1 MTPFVTSLLS
11 GSKPQRRSSAGGARG
26 SPRAG
31 TAVSSAL
38 TPRAPRPPPL
48 SHTPAAQSAARECR
62 LGVPRRRAD
71 LPAPLHEEAFVSRR
85 SGPLPSRELLLIHVV
100 HARLAAAAA
109 ALRWRGLPGLESPPL
124 LLAPAHGQQ
133 HGAARPGGRLRAPRG
148 PNRPPRAALPAPS
161 TPPPPVPARH
171 RAPHRR
177 GIYRPSLLPAEL
189 SHWPRRPSLTP
200 RSRPPA
206 LPPARGKMAA
216 VEAMAL
222 RPVVLRRAPA
232 HSRGILTRPG
242 PPRPRGPLP
251 RTPWTTRGP
260 PPDQLA
266 RVVERRPVREQVEL
280 DTVTYAGRQYFVPG
294 LARPRFPPWDRGW
307 REPWHSPGPRY
318 EDMPLRKERGC
329 FICHQ
334 RVRMLEGT
342 RAVRS
347 PEQPRP
353 GWPQRGVWS
362 AASGMWPSGQEG
374 RGSGGVRPQKWPQGW
389 NSATVTGRELG
400 LCCLEMRGLRGDPRA
415 ACQCSKGGCE
425 NEGDRLEWVLLCRD
439 EGKWLQTETREM
451 CHP

>member
-161 TPPPPVPARH
+161 TPPPVPARH
-171 RAPHRR
+171 HAPHRR
-177 GIYRPSLLPAEL
+177 GIYRPSPPSPRSSPIGHVGRHSRRDPAPPP
-189 SHWPRRPSLTP
+189 SRRP
-200 RSRPPA
+200 A
-206 LPPARGKMAA
+206 ARWRQWK
-216 VEAMAL
+216 
-222 RPVVLRRAPA
+222 
-232 HSRGILTRPG
+232 
-242 PPRPRGPLP
+242 
-251 RTPWTTRGP
+251 PWR
-260 PPDQLA
+260 
-266 RVVERRPVREQVEL
+266 
-280 DTVTYAGRQYFVPG
+280 
-294 LARPRFPPWDRGW
+294 
-307 REPWHSPGPRY
+307 
-318 EDMPLRKERGC
+318 
-329 FICHQ
+329 
-334 RVRMLEGT
+334 
-342 RAVRS
+342 
-347 PEQPRP
+347 
-353 GWPQRGVWS
+353 
-362 AASGMWPSGQEG
+362 
-374 RGSGGVRPQKWPQGW
+374 
-389 NSATVTGRELG
+389 
-400 LCCLEMRGLRGDPRA
+400 
-415 ACQCSKGGCE
+415 
-425 NEGDRLEWVLLCRD
+425 
-439 EGKWLQTETREM
+439 
-451 CHP
+451 

>member
-161 TPPPPVPARH
+161 TPP
-171 RAPHRR
+171 
-177 GIYRPSLLPAEL
+177 RPSTA
-189 SHWPRRPSLTP
+189 
-200 RSRPPA
+200 
-206 LPPARGKMAA
+206 
-216 VEAMAL
+216 
-222 RPVVLRRAPA
+222 
-232 HSRGILTRPG
+232 
-242 PPRPRGPLP
+242 
-251 RTPWTTRGP
+251 
-260 PPDQLA
+260 
-266 RVVERRPVREQVEL
+266 
-280 DTVTYAGRQYFVPG
+280 
-294 LARPRFPPWDRGW
+294 
-307 REPWHSPGPRY
+307 
-318 EDMPLRKERGC
+318 
-329 FICHQ
+329 
-334 RVRMLEGT
+334 
-342 RAVRS
+342 
-347 PEQPRP
+347 
-353 GWPQRGVWS
+353 
-362 AASGMWPSGQEG
+362 
-374 RGSGGVRPQKWPQGW
+374 
-389 NSATVTGRELG
+389 
-400 LCCLEMRGLRGDPRA
+400 PRA
-415 ACQCSKGGCE
+415 APPRHLSTFPPSPRSSPIGHVG
-425 NEGDRLEWVLLCRD
+425 RHSRRD
-439 EGKWLQTETREM
+439 PAPPPSRRPAARWRQWKPWR
-451 CHP
+451 

>member
-161 TPPPPVPARH
+161 TPPP
-171 RAPHRR
+171 
-177 GIYRPSLLPAEL
+177 RPSTA
-189 SHWPRRPSLTP
+189 
-200 RSRPPA
+200 
-206 LPPARGKMAA
+206 
-216 VEAMAL
+216 
-222 RPVVLRRAPA
+222 
-232 HSRGILTRPG
+232 
-242 PPRPRGPLP
+242 
-251 RTPWTTRGP
+251 
-260 PPDQLA
+260 
-266 RVVERRPVREQVEL
+266 
-280 DTVTYAGRQYFVPG
+280 
-294 LARPRFPPWDRGW
+294 
-307 REPWHSPGPRY
+307 
-318 EDMPLRKERGC
+318 
-329 FICHQ
+329 
-334 RVRMLEGT
+334 
-342 RAVRS
+342 
-347 PEQPRP
+347 
-353 GWPQRGVWS
+353 
-362 AASGMWPSGQEG
+362 
-374 RGSGGVRPQKWPQGW
+374 
-389 NSATVTGRELG
+389 
-400 LCCLEMRGLRGDPRA
+400 PRA
-415 ACQCSKGGCE
+415 APPRHLSTFPPSPRSSPIGHVG
-425 NEGDRLEWVLLCRD
+425 RHSRRD
-439 EGKWLQTETREM
+439 PAPPLSRRPAARWRQWKPWR
-451 CHP
+451 